1 MIMTMNDDISPDD
14 HAHGDGEEQY
24 GDNVNVFDMNEM
36 IPYVDTILREDDK
49 VRRHRIFMLLKILF

>member
-1 MIMTMNDDISPDD
+1 MIMTMNDNISPDD

-49 VRRHRIFMLLKILF
+49 VRRHRIFM